1 MPEQRRMVRRLTF
14 LAIFLVAFGTFA
26 GRALEEGDLN
36 EPPLGGDA
44 RDYEAIAYNLWRGR
58 GFGYFWSDPG
68 WQEPYRRS
76 PRAAR
81 AIEGRESGYYPTT
94 YRPPAFPMLWAGV
107 YLTAGRNFGAVRII
121 NCALMAGAV
130 TLAAAVAAQFA
141 GLVAAPAAVLLLL
154 QSPHLTQYSQELLT
168 EALATFLVGLLVWL
182 WVSRS
187 DREVSTRAAAVSG
200 VVLGLLILARSIFV
214 LWLPIALLMPGKGG
228 ARLWKARAIC
238 VLACLLVVAPWWT
251 RNIVVTGAFL
261 PMGSQGP
268 INLPAGFSQRALDNL
283 GRWRSN
289 AGDGAP
295 ELIAAGVDPFSLE
308 YEVRLAQHRS
318 ALTLRWMRDHP
329 RDVIHL
335 LGLHVWQELRPR
347 RAPTP
352 WDLLFPA
359 ALVGLVYFRRRP
371 GILAVTLILGATL
384 LSIAL
389 TWGATGRFM
398 VPVQPL
404 MLALVAAMV
413 VSIVRRLAGRLP
425 RRLPAAKQHE

>member
-1 MPEQRRMVRRLTF
+1 MVRRLTF
-14 LAIFLVAFGTFA
+14 VAIFLVAFGTFVS
-26 GRALEEGDLN
+26 RAMERGDLN

-44 RDYEAIAYNLWRGR
+44 RDYDAIAYNVWRGR
-58 GFGYFWSDPG
+58 GFGYYWSDPG

-76 PRAAR
+76 PRAAG
-81 AIEGRESGYYPTT
+81 AIKGRESGYYPTT

-107 YLTAGRNFGAVRII
+107 YFTLGRSFAAVRII

-130 TLAAAVAAQFA
+130 TLAAAVAVQFA
-141 GLVAAPAAVLLLL
+141 GLVAAPVAMLLLL
-154 QSPHLTQYSQELLT
+154 QSPYLTEYSRELLT

-187 DREVSTRAAAVSG
+187 NQEVSMRAAAASG
-200 VVLGLLILARSIFV
+200 IVLGLLILARSIFV
-214 LWLPIALLMPGKGG
+214 LWLPIALLMPARRGP
-228 ARLWKARAIC
+228 RLWQARATC
-238 VLACLLVVAPWWT
+238 VLACVLVVSPWWA
-251 RNIVVTGAFL
+251 RNILITDAFL

-268 INLPAGFSQRALDNL
+268 INLPAGFSQRALDNQ

-289 AGDGAP
+289 ASDGAP

-318 ALTLRWMRDHP
+318 ALTLRWMREHP
-329 RDVIHL
+329 RDVVRL

-347 RAPTP
+347 GALTP

-371 GILAVTLILGATL
+371 GVLAVTLILAATL

-413 VSIVRRLAGRLP
+413 VSIGQRLAGRLP
-425 RRLPAAKQHE
+425 RLLPAGKAHE